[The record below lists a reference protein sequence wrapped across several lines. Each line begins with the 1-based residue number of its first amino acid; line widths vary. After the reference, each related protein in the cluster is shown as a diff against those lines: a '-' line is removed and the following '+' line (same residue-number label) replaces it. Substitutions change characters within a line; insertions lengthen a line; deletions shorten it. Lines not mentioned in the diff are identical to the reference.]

1 MNKVTSLIFCFI
13 FLLCSFAYTQPDKR
27 KPRLS
32 AVGGIAFRTTI
43 MQNFKLE
50 GPRIP
55 VFGDYFDYLY
65 EKNIQGISYQAGM
78 KLKMPS
84 LKLNVTYALGI
95 RHDHVNRRNSDSRY
109 QESWLFDHHIMLM
122 RSFKH
127 EKHRLGLGYSIVNL
141 GESYIDYEGIKKHI
155 DFINYNLIYQRRVW
169 RDIYAQFNVLY
180 IPKGQYPADT
190 SQDFLSYSIGLF
202 YELNLSK
209 SP

>member
-1 MNKVTSLIFCFI
+1 MKRIQVVILTFCLFFSGYSQNETSKL
-13 FLLCSFAYTQPDKR
+13 
-27 KPRLS
+27 RLS
-32 AVGGIAFRTTI
+32 AVGGIAFRTTL
-43 MQNFKLE
+43 MQNFKLNS
-50 GPRIP
+50 PLIP
-55 VFGDYFDYLY
+55 VFGDYHDYLF
-65 EKNIQGISYQAGM
+65 EKNIQGLSYQAGV

-95 RHDHVNRRNSDSRY
+95 RHDHVNRRNSDSKY

-122 RSFKH
+122 RSFKY
-127 EKHRLGLGYSIVNL
+127 EKHRLGLGYSIVNF
-141 GESYIDYEGIKKHI
+141 GESYIDYEGRKRHI

-202 YELNLSK
+202 YELNLSG